1 MSEGHPRQQRKIR
14 EIERIRGLVTGHP
27 EGAHRSVTQVEQ
39 EGMTIGQHLAD
50 AITETLGSWKF
61 IVGQSVFL
69 FIWLIINSLG
79 WFFRWDP
86 YPFIL
91 LNLMLSFQAA
101 FTAPIIMM
109 SQNRQASRDRIASE
123 LDFEVNRMAAKEVD
137 EIQAKL
143 DELMK
148 EQIVTLLE
156 TMKEYRVILDQ
167 LHERTDRIEQL
178 ILNTQNDRSDL

>member
-1 MSEGHPRQQRKIR
+1 MSDEHPRHQRRLR
-14 EIERIRGLVTGHP
+14 ELERIRGLVTGHP
-27 EGAHRSVTQVEQ
+27 EGVHRSVAQVEQ
-39 EGMTIGQHLAD
+39 EGMTLGQHLAD
-50 AITETLGSWKF
+50 TITETLGSWKF
-61 IVGQSVFL
+61 IVIQSGFL

-143 DELMK
+143 DELMQ

-156 TMKEYRVILDQ
+156 SMKEYRVILDE
-167 LHERTDRIEQL
+167 LHDRTDRIEKM
-178 ILNTQNDRSDL
+178 IVNSARNESDI

>member
-1 MSEGHPRQQRKIR
+1 
-14 EIERIRGLVTGHP
+14 
-27 EGAHRSVTQVEQ
+27 
-39 EGMTIGQHLAD
+39 
-50 AITETLGSWKF
+50 
-61 IVGQSVFL
+61 
-69 FIWLIINSLG
+69 SLG
-79 WFFRWDP
+79 WIFRWDP

-167 LHERTDRIEQL
+167 LHERTDRIEHL

>member
-1 MSEGHPRQQRKIR
+1 MSEGHPRHQRRLR
-14 EIERIRGLVTGHP
+14 ELERIRSLVTGHP
-27 EGAHRSVTQVEQ
+27 EGAHRSAAQVEQ
-39 EGMTIGQHLAD
+39 AGMTHGQHLAD
-50 AITETLGSWKF
+50 TITEVLGSWKF
-61 IVGQSVFL
+61 IIIQSSFL
-69 FIWLIINSLG
+69 LIWLIINSLG

-156 TMKEYRVILDQ
+156 SMNEYRVILNE
-167 LHERTDRIEQL
+167 LHDRTDRIEKL
-178 ILNTQNDRSDL
+178 ILNSESDKTDI